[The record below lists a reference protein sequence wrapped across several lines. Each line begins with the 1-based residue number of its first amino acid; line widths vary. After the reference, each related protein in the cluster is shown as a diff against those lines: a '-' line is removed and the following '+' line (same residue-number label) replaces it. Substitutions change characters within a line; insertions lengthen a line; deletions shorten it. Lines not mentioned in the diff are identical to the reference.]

1 MTAKRWSKPMTTNA
15 SEAQPPQEKPWFLSQ
30 LFKTLLITGSINLIL
45 WGGVITALP
54 FFGPEIENL
63 LFPSIKKIQTL
74 RSELDR
80 VHVIQDEKS
89 KALTTL
95 TDQAQ
100 KELATLKESLNKLSD
115 QVKALQDRVAT
126 PAASLAISGSSEIV
140 TQWNSLLKHFS
151 NGDPFEEQLHALNP
165 FIAGN
170 KDILMAAHELVN
182 VASKKTRPFEKLTA
196 DLVLI
201 KEKLVSAKHSNDNN
215 SSDSKSNSWIDG
227 LWEKAK
233 GHISFERTDQAAIKA
248 ASPST
253 KETLIKATEAA
264 ISLIDKHQFNAA
276 IKAIKE
282 QQALSKTI
290 FDQWLSDA
298 EMRLSVEQKVEV
310 LRQQL
315 TPLLNKKVN

>member
-1 MTAKRWSKPMTTNA
+1 MTTDTNQTHIPT
-15 SEAQPPQEKPWFLSQ
+15 EQPWFLSQ
-30 LFKTLLITGSINLIL
+30 LFKTLLITGAINLIL
-45 WGGVITALP
+45 WGGLITALP

-89 KALTTL
+89 KALTAL
-95 TDQAQ
+95 TDQTQ

-115 QVKALQDRVAT
+115 QVKALQDRVST
-126 PAASLAISGSSEIV
+126 PAASLVVSGSSEIV
-140 TQWNSLLKHFS
+140 TKWNALLKHFS
-151 NGDPFEEQLHALNP
+151 NGDPFEGQLHALNP

-170 KDILMAAHELVN
+170 KDILMATHELVN
-182 VASKKTRPFEKLTA
+182 VASKKTVPFSKLGA
-196 DLVLI
+196 ELAAI

-215 SSDSKSNSWIDG
+215 PTDAKGNSWIDG

-233 GHISFERTDQAAIKA
+233 SHISFERIDQAAIKA

-253 KETLIKATEAA
+253 KETLIKAIETAV
-264 ISLIDKHQFNAA
+264 SLIEKHQFAA
-276 IKAIKE
+276 AVKTIKE
-282 QQALSKTI
+282 QQTLAKTI
-290 FDQWLSDA
+290 FDQWLIDA
-298 EMRLSVEQKVEV
+298 DMRLSVEQKIEV
-310 LRQQL
+310 LRQRL